1 MELKRPVPT
10 GTTSEMANA
19 LQHEAAMRVQ
29 ARMDAEE
36 ALKRRM
42 AKGKALRSGFS
53 MVAMVLVLGGGVW
66 AWRSGLL
73 DSSLD
78 KQPEAPQ
85 APVAEVVPQ
94 SAAAKKAAVQP
105 AAEPA
110 PVAGKAAVKKVPA
123 PAVVPAQPVP
133 VADSKLHAATLAKFA
148 GATVAYWK
156 NAVAEDR
163 PGKDRKLAFTGFVP
177 KDGGYDLLEI
187 EMGDGFAVE
196 RVTKA
201 GVREPLDRKAFDALT
216 AQTPYLVV
224 REGRAYYCS
233 AGQKKAPESFPLPEA
248 GAFNPSREEF
258 GLLMRHLDM
267 LQTKKPGMRYDVSL
281 VIENLRKEVPVA
293 TVGHGESVARLSF
306 EQAVRKLVPDADL
319 VKTFLAAA
327 KVRVKPAK

>member
-1 MELKRPVPT
+1 MGEDLR
-10 GTTSEMANA
+10 
-19 LQHEAAMRVQ
+19 HEAAMRVQ

-36 ALKRRM
+36 ALRQKV
-42 AKGKALRSGFS
+42 AKGKAVRSGLS
-53 MVAMVLVLGGGVW
+53 ALTMALVLGGGIW

-85 APVAEVVPQ
+85 APVAQAVIPPDAVPPVAKPAPIAEKSGAGKSTVKRAPTPIVVPTQ
-94 SAAAKKAAVQP
+94 L
-105 AAEPA
+105 A
-110 PVAGKAAVKKVPA
+110 PVADP
-123 PAVVPAQPVP
+123 
-133 VADSKLHAATLAKFA
+133 KLHAATLAKFA
-148 GATVAYWK
+148 GATVDYWK
-156 NAVAEDR
+156 NAVSEDR
-163 PGKDRKLAFTGFVP
+163 PGKGRKLAFTGFVP

-187 EMGDGFAVE
+187 EMGGGFAVE

-201 GVREPLDRKAFDALT
+201 GVREPLNRKAFDDLT

-233 AGQKKAPESFPLPEA
+233 AGQKKAPESFPLPET

-258 GLLMRHLDM
+258 GLLMHHLDM
-267 LQTKKPGMRYDVSL
+267 LRTKKPGMRYNVSL

-319 VKTFLAAA
+319 VKTILAAA